1 MTASKPERLGE
12 IDQAAASEF
21 EGEIREFVRRDVSFW
36 RRQQRQEPA
45 TDAVAE
51 SVNSVLQRVSSAS
64 IEEIER
70 VIGELQTMRDMLRA
84 EGERVQR
91 EIAGYANLSQ
101 AAMASM
107 KIMSESLSRW
117 KPAPAIRHEPEP
129 LRAEAP
135 SAPQEAHAEA
145 QSETG

>member
-1 MTASKPERLGE
+1 MTAIKPDRLGE

-36 RRQQRQEPA
+36 RRQRQEPG
-45 TDAVAE
+45 TDVVVE
-51 SVNSVLQRVSSAS
+51 SVNSVIQRVSGAS
-64 IEEIER
+64 VEEIER
-70 VIGELQTMRDMLRA
+70 VIGELQGMRDMLRA

-91 EIAGYANLSQ
+91 EIAGYAHLSQ

-117 KPAPAIRHEPEP
+117 KPATAVRNQPEP
-129 LRAEAP
+129 DRPDLPPPEDIRADA
-135 SAPQEAHAEA
+135 A
-145 QSETG
+145 G